1 MKGTFGLVIAAVVI
15 VLGLFF
21 LSSTG
26 KKPPLI
32 PQNAAH
38 TGITTA
44 EGCAA
49 CHAPGRSSPLR
60 EKHPPKEQC
69 LVCHKKG

>member
-1 MKGTFGLVIAAVVI
+1 MKGTFGLVLAAVVI

-26 KKPPLI
+26 EKPPLI

-38 TGITTA
+38 RDITTA

-49 CHAPGRSSPLR
+49 CHAPGKPSPLG

-69 LVCHKKG
+69 LVCHRKG